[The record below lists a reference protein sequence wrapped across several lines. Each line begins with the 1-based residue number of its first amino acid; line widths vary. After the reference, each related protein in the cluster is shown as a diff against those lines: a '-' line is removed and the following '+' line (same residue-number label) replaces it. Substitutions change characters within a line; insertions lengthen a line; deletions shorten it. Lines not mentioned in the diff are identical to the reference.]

1 MRRKLKLSPRLVFLR
16 DRKGVFEA
24 DESDAGNMSDLG
36 GALQQKYDYIIVG
49 AGSAGC
55 VLANRLSQD
64 RSLSVLL
71 IESGPPDSSPLIA
84 MPRGIGK
91 LLAAGN
97 PHVWD
102 YQVAPRI
109 GLAPELWLKGRAL
122 GGSSSINGMVYV
134 RGTPADYDNWE
145 ALGCTGWGWQHVG
158 PQFVALEDHELGAS
172 EWRGVG
178 GPLKVSV
185 HPPGNPLCEAVLN
198 AAVQAGTPRAADIND
213 VNTVMQGGM
222 GYQPVTTFKGKRYS
236 AARAFLAPIRNR
248 TNLEVLTGTDALRI
262 EFENR
267 RATGVSVR
275 GHEGTRTIAV
285 TGELILAAG
294 AIESPKLLQLSG
306 IGPGELLQSF
316 GIPVLIDAPAVG
328 TNLRE
333 HRYLA
338 LQYRVT
344 GGSLNN
350 RLSGIGLLRSMLDYA
365 LRSKGPLTHSAHEV
379 GGFVKTRPELDRPD
393 AQIGVGLYSM
403 SGSGQAVNI
412 DTQPG
417 ITIGG
422 YFMRP
427 QSQGTIRI
435 QSPDPAARP
444 YIDANHLSADI
455 DIKSAISLYRWIRRL
470 AAQPALQPWLV
481 SATTPGTEFQTDEQI
496 IDAFLRF
503 GNTAYHVCG
512 TVRMGSDSAAAL
524 DPQLRLR
531 GIENVR
537 VADTSIMPTIVSG
550 NTNAPAMVIG
560 LRAAELILAA
570 RVTAARAA

>member
-1 MRRKLKLSPRLVFLR
+1 
-16 DRKGVFEA
+16 
-24 DESDAGNMSDLG
+24 
-36 GALQQKYDYIIVG
+36 LQQKHDYIIIG

-55 VLANRLSQD
+55 VLANRLSED

-71 IESGPPDSSPLIA
+71 IESGPPDTSPLIA

-102 YQVAPRI
+102 YQALPRV

-134 RGTPADYDNWE
+134 RGTPADYDHWE
-145 ALGCTGWGWQHVG
+145 ALGCPGWGWQHMG
-158 PQFVALEDHELGAS
+158 PLFVSLEDHELGAG
-172 EWRGVG
+172 EWRGAG

-185 HPPGNPLCEAVLN
+185 HPQGNPLCEAVLN
-198 AAVQAGTPRAADIND
+198 AAVQAGTPRAVDIND

-222 GYQPVTTFKGKRYS
+222 GYQPVTTYKGKRFS
-236 AARAFLAPIRNR
+236 AVQAFLAPALNR
-248 TNLEVLTGTDALRI
+248 PNLQVLTGTDALRI
-262 EFENR
+262 EFQNH
-267 RATGVSVR
+267 RATSILVRDRESTRNIQVS
-275 GHEGTRTIAV
+275 
-285 TGELILAAG
+285 GELILAAG

-306 IGPGELLQSF
+306 IGPGALLQSY
-316 GIPVLIDAPAVG
+316 GIRVLVDAPSIGA
-328 TNLRE
+328 NLRE

-338 LQYRVT
+338 MQYRVT

-350 RLSGIGLLRSMLDYA
+350 RLSGIGLLRSMLDYT

-379 GGFVKTRPELDRPD
+379 GGFVKTGPELDRPD

-403 SGSGQAVNI
+403 SGSGNAVNI
-412 DTQPG
+412 DTHPG

-427 QSQGTIRI
+427 ESQGTVRI

-444 YIDANHLSADI
+444 YIDANHLSSDI
-455 DIKSAISLYRWIRRL
+455 DKISAISLFRWIRKL
-470 AAQPALQPWLV
+470 AAQPAVAPWLV
-481 SATTPGTEFQTDEQI
+481 SATTPGTEIQSDEQI
-496 IDAFLRF
+496 VDAFLRF

-512 TVRMGSDSAAAL
+512 TVRMGSDSGAAL

-531 GIENVR
+531 GVENVR
-537 VADTSIMPTIVSG
+537 VADTSIMPTITSG

-560 LRAAELILAA
+560 LRAAEMVLAA
-570 RVTAARAA
+570 RSAAARAA

>member
-1 MRRKLKLSPRLVFLR
+1 M
-16 DRKGVFEA
+16 
-24 DESDAGNMSDLG
+24 
-36 GALQQKYDYIIVG
+36 KYDYIIVG

-55 VLANRLSQD
+55 VLANRLSED

-71 IESGPPDSSPLIA
+71 IESGPPDTSPLIA

-102 YQVAPRI
+102 YQVAPRV
-109 GLAPELWLKGRAL
+109 GLPPELWLKGRAL

-134 RGTPADYDNWE
+134 RGTPADYDHWE
-145 ALGCTGWGWQHVG
+145 ALGCPGWGWKQMG
-158 PQFVALEDHELGAS
+158 PLFVALEDHELGAA

-185 HPPGNPLCEAVLN
+185 HPQGNPLCEAVLN
-198 AAVQAGTPRAADIND
+198 AAAQAGTPRAADIND

-222 GYQPVTTFKGKRYS
+222 GYQPVTTYKGKRFS
-236 AARAFLAPIRNR
+236 AVRAFLAPALNR
-248 TNLEVLTGTDALRI
+248 PNLKVLTGTDVLRI
-262 EFENR
+262 EFQKN
-267 RATGVSVR
+267 RATAVMVKDR
-275 GHEGTRTIAV
+275 EGTRSIPVA
-285 TGELILAAG
+285 GELILAAG

-306 IGPGELLQSF
+306 IGPGALLQSF
-316 GIPVLIDAPAVG
+316 GIPVVVDAPAIG
-328 TNLRE
+328 ANLRE

-338 LQYRVT
+338 MQYRVT
-344 GGSLNN
+344 GGSLND
-350 RLSGIGLLRSMLDYA
+350 RFSGIGLLRSMLDYA

-403 SGSGQAVNI
+403 SGSGSEVNI

-417 ITIGG
+417 ITLGG

-427 QSQGTIRI
+427 ESQGTIRI
-435 QSPDPAARP
+435 ESADPAARP
-444 YIDANHLSADI
+444 HIDANHLTADI
-455 DIKSAISLYRWIRRL
+455 DKRSAISLFRWIRRL
-470 AAQPALQPWLV
+470 AAQPALASWLV
-481 SATTPGTEFQTDEQI
+481 SATTPGAEIQSDEQI
-496 IDAFLRF
+496 VDAFLRF

-512 TVRMGSDSAAAL
+512 TVRMGGDSAAPV
-524 DPQLRLR
+524 DPQLKLR

-537 VADTSIMPTIVSG
+537 VADTSIMPTITSG

-560 LRAAELILAA
+560 WRAAALILEA
-570 RVTAARAA
+570 RNAAARAA

>member
-1 MRRKLKLSPRLVFLR
+1 M
-16 DRKGVFEA
+16 
-24 DESDAGNMSDLG
+24 
-36 GALQQKYDYIIVG
+36 KYDYIIVG

-55 VLANRLSQD
+55 VLANRLSED
-64 RSLSVLL
+64 RSVSVLL
-71 IESGPPDSSPLIA
+71 IESGPPDTSPLIA

-109 GLAPELWLKGRAL
+109 GLPPELWLKGRAL

-134 RGTPADYDNWE
+134 RGAPPDYDHWE
-145 ALGCTGWGWQHVG
+145 ALGCPGWGWKHMG
-158 PQFVALEDHELGAS
+158 PLFVALEDHELGAG

-185 HPPGNPLCEAVLN
+185 HPQGNPLCEAVLN
-198 AAVQAGTPRAADIND
+198 AAVQSGTPRALDINE
-213 VNTVMQGGM
+213 VNTTGQGGM
-222 GYQPVTTFKGKRYS
+222 GYQPVTTHKGKRFS
-236 AARAFLAPIRNR
+236 AVRAFLAPALDRP
-248 TNLEVLTGTDALRI
+248 NLEVLTGTDVLRI
-262 EFENR
+262 EFRNQHATAITVRDREST
-267 RATGVSVR
+267 RAIPV
-275 GHEGTRTIAV
+275 A
-285 TGELILAAG
+285 GELILAAG

-306 IGPGELLQSF
+306 IGPGALLQSF
-316 GIPVLIDAPAVG
+316 GIPVVVDAPAVG
-328 TNLRE
+328 ANLRE

-338 LQYRVT
+338 MQYRVT

-350 RLSGIGLLRSMLDYA
+350 RFSGMGLVRSMLDYA

-403 SGSGQAVNI
+403 SGSGSEVNI

-417 ITIGG
+417 ITLGG

-427 QSQGTIRI
+427 ESQGAIRI
-435 QSPDPAARP
+435 QSSDPAARP
-444 YIDANHLSADI
+444 HIDANHLTADI
-455 DIKSAISLYRWIRRL
+455 DKRSAISLFRWIRRL
-470 AAQPALQPWLV
+470 AAQPALAPWLV
-481 SATTPGTEFQTDEQI
+481 SATTPGTEIQSDEQI
-496 IDAFLRF
+496 VDAFLRF

-512 TVRMGSDSAAAL
+512 TVRMGSDSAAPL
-524 DPQLRLR
+524 DAQLKLR
-531 GIENVR
+531 GVENVR
-537 VADTSIMPTIVSG
+537 VADTSIMPTITSG

-560 LRAAELILAA
+560 LRAAQLILAA
-570 RVTAARAA
+570 RNAAARAA

>member
-1 MRRKLKLSPRLVFLR
+1 MER
-16 DRKGVFEA
+16 
-24 DESDAGNMSDLG
+24 
-36 GALQQKYDYIIVG
+36 KYDYIIVG

-55 VLANRLSQD
+55 VLANRLSED

-71 IESGPPDSSPLIA
+71 IESGPPDTSPLIA

-102 YQVAPRI
+102 YQVAPRV
-109 GLAPELWLKGRAL
+109 GLPPELWLKGRAL

-134 RGTPADYDNWE
+134 RGTPADYDHWE
-145 ALGCTGWGWQHVG
+145 ALGCPGWGWKHLG
-158 PQFVALEDHELGAS
+158 PLFVALEDHELGAA

-185 HPPGNPLCEAVLN
+185 HPQGNLLCEAVLN
-198 AAVQAGTPRAADIND
+198 AAVQAGTPRAADVND
-213 VNTVMQGGM
+213 VNTAMRGGM
-222 GYQPVTTFKGKRYS
+222 GYQPVTTYKGKRYS
-236 AARAFLAPIRNR
+236 AARAFLAPALTRP
-248 TNLEVLTGTDALRI
+248 NLKVLTDTDVLRI
-262 EFENR
+262 EFQKN
-267 RATGVSVR
+267 RATAVLVKDR
-275 GHEGTRTIAV
+275 EGTRTIPVA
-285 TGELILAAG
+285 GELILAAG

-306 IGPGELLQSF
+306 IGPGALLQSL
-316 GIPVLIDAPAVG
+316 GIPVVVDAPSVG
-328 TNLRE
+328 ANLRE

-338 LQYRVT
+338 MQYRVT

-350 RLSGIGLLRSMLDYA
+350 RFSGLGLLRSMLDYA

-403 SGSGQAVNI
+403 SGAGSEVNI

-417 ITIGG
+417 ITLGG

-427 QSQGTIRI
+427 ESEGAIRI
-435 QSPDPAARP
+435 QSADPAARP
-444 YIDANHLSADI
+444 HIDANYLTADI
-455 DIKSAISLYRWIRRL
+455 DKRSAISLFRWIRKL
-470 AAQPALQPWLV
+470 AAQPALAPWLI
-481 SATTPGTEFQTDEQI
+481 SATTPGADIQSDEEI
-496 IDAFLRF
+496 VEAFLRF

-531 GIENVR
+531 GVENVR
-537 VADTSIMPTIVSG
+537 VADTSIMPTITSG

-560 LRAAELILAA
+560 LRAAALILEA
-570 RVTAARAA
+570 RNAAARAA